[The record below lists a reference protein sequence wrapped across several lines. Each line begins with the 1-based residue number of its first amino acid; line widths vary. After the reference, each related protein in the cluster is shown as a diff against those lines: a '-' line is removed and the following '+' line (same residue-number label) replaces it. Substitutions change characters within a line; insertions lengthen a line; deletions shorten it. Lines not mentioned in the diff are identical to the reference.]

1 MVLRNIEQRLER
13 LVEGM
18 FARAFRSGLQPVEIG
33 RRLIRE
39 LDSHRT
45 LDVSGR
51 PVGPNR
57 FGVRLATEDYQKL
70 MKIRESLVRELSS
83 SVREHAREEGMLF
96 LGRVA
101 IEIFE
106 DPKVHEGMFRV
117 DSSFDETAAVAAPP
131 AYLELPD
138 GQRVELSQRIAKIGR
153 LPESDVI
160 LDDPNAS
167 RNHAELHP
175 EGDTYLLVDLGST
188 NGSKI
193 NGVRANGR
201 LLADGDELT
210 FGIVSLV
217 FRQL

>member
-1 MVLRNIEQRLER
+1 
-13 LVEGM
+13 M
-18 FARAFRSGLQPVEIG
+18 FARAFRTGLQPVEVG

-39 LDSHRT
+39 LDAHRT

-57 FGVRLATEDYQKL
+57 FGIRLASEDYEKF
-70 MKIRESLVRELSS
+70 MKIRESLVKELSS
-83 SVREHAREEGMLF
+83 SVRDHAHAEGLLF

-101 IEIFE
+101 IEMFE
-106 DPKVHEGMFRV
+106 DPEMTVGIFRV

-138 GQRVELSQRIAKIGR
+138 GQRVELSQRIATIGR
-153 LPESDVI
+153 LPDCDVI

-188 NGSKI
+188 NGSKV
-193 NGVRANGR
+193 NGQRSNGR

-217 FRQL
+217 FHLL